1 MKIVRTTDLAYKPYS
16 EEYGLKGIERADL
29 WRDGQN
35 VSFDLFRIKKGAD
48 YAEHT
53 HDSWEIMF
61 VVSGKINLSGE
72 ILGPGDFV
80 FTEPGESHTAENLE
94 DTVVLLGFGKHYD

>member
-1 MKIVRTTDLAYKPYS
+1 MKIVRAAEQTYTPYAA
-16 EEYGLKGIERADL
+16 EHGVKGIERAGL
-29 WRDGQN
+29 WRDGQD

-61 VVSGKINLSGE
+61 VVEGKINLSGE

-80 FTEPGESHTAENLE
+80 FTEPGESHVAENLE